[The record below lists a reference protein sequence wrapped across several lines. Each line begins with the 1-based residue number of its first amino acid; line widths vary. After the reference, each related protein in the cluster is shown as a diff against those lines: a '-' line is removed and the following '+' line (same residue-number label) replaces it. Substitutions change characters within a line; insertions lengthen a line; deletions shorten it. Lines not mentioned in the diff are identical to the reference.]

1 MAALV
6 RRRSPSL
13 WRHFRTRTE
22 ARMAVFDDLEGF
34 YNPTAGTPPSA
45 SSAPPTTKGATCP
58 DTLQHSPD
66 PSTEPG
72 QLQGISGSASS
83 SSGMIN

>member
-22 ARMAVFDDLEGF
+22 ARMAVFDDLEGLLQ
-34 YNPTAGTPPSA
+34 PHRRHSA
-45 SSAPPTTKGATCP
+45 
-58 DTLQHSPD
+58 L
-66 PSTEPG
+66 G
-72 QLQGISGSASS
+72 QLSPTNYERSHLPRYASAQP
-83 SSGMIN
+83 